1 MRGLSVKRLFYGLG
15 LGIMNVAVIWCAIYL
30 WGAQSY
36 GLLAL
41 LLLGALA
48 LNALFILP
56 GGYPYRYLAPA
67 AVFMTLLVIYPI
79 VYTVYVALTNYGTG
93 NILTKEQVVNQF
105 ENRYVLDP
113 DAGNYAFR
121 VFENAQSDRIFLFTA
136 PDGRLLLGRAGVL
149 KDVTG
154 QDEADVIPAVYREL
168 ERRDVIRLSTE
179 LSSLTFEYGEEY
191 QLRMRSA
198 SAFALYTKQYSY
210 DSEKDE
216 LVDLISGVVYRPV
229 NGAFQAPDGTRLTP
243 GFRIVVGLRNF
254 QRLFGNPQITGPF
267 VRVFLWTITWA
278 LLSVGTTFAVGL
290 FLALLLNDPYLRFR
304 RLYRSLLILPY
315 AVPAFISALIWQGL
329 YHTEFG
335 VINRALQLLFDVR
348 VPWLQDPFYAKVALV
363 ILNLWLG
370 FPYMMIVCLGALQ
383 SINNEMY
390 EAALVDGATT
400 WQQFRYVTMPLLMV
414 SVAPLLVSSFS
425 FNFNNFSVIYL
436 LTRGRPPIP
445 GAQTPAGH
453 TDILISYTYRL
464 AFESGRGVDY
474 GLASAVTL
482 IIFLITGT
490 ITFINFRFTGALE
503 DVRENV

>member
-1 MRGLSVKRLFYGLG
+1 M
-15 LGIMNVAVIWCAIYL
+15 
-30 WGAQSY
+30 
-36 GLLAL
+36 
-41 LLLGALA
+41 
-48 LNALFILP
+48 
-56 GGYPYRYLAPA
+56 
-67 AVFMTLLVIYPI
+67 
-79 VYTVYVALTNYGTG
+79 
-93 NILTKEQVVNQF
+93 
-105 ENRYVLDP
+105 
-113 DAGNYAFR
+113 
-121 VFENAQSDRIFLFTA
+121 
-136 PDGRLLLGRAGVL
+136 
-149 KDVTG
+149 
-154 QDEADVIPAVYREL
+154 
-168 ERRDVIRLSTE
+168 
-179 LSSLTFEYGEEY
+179 
-191 QLRMRSA
+191 
-198 SAFALYTKQYSY
+198 
-210 DSEKDE
+210 
-216 LVDLISGVVYRPV
+216 
-229 NGAFQAPDGTRLTP
+229 
-243 GFRIVVGLRNF
+243 
-254 QRLFGNPQITGPF
+254 
-267 VRVFLWTITWA
+267 WTITWA

-464 AFESGRGVDY
+464 AFES
-474 GLASAVTL
+474 
-482 IIFLITGT
+482 
-490 ITFINFRFTGALE
+490 
-503 DVRENV
+503 VRR